1 MTRIDMT
8 ETGSHSWTYESVFK
22 DLVHMLTQMAPL
34 KVTGP
39 VSLETTLDEDLG
51 FDSLDAVDLLIAV
64 NEHFLITIDIEA
76 WLEEESQ
83 REDKPFTVGS
93 LCRFIMKALH
103 EG

>member
-1 MTRIDMT
+1 MT
-8 ETGSHSWTYESVFK
+8 EAIANSWTYQSVFE

-39 VSLETTLDEDLG
+39 VAPETTLDEDLG

-64 NEHFLITIDIEA
+64 NDHFLISVDIEA

-83 REDKPFTVGS
+83 KEDKPFTVGS

>member
-1 MTRIDMT
+1 MT
-8 ETGSHSWTYESVFK
+8 EAVSYSWTEQGVFE
-22 DLVHMLTQMAPL
+22 DVVNLLSQMAPL
-34 KVTGP
+34 KVTGSVLP
-39 VSLETTLDEDLG
+39 ETTLDEDLG

-64 NEHFLITIDIEA
+64 NEHFLINVDIEA

-83 REDKPFTVGS
+83 REDKSFTVGS